1 MILSPWPMILRS
13 IPITD
18 FSPVE
23 GELITLLVPVGVVVR
38 GPSGCG
44 PADELRVNHGNPQ
57 KVVGEALPTIM
68 ARETTEGQPDASAAE

>member
-1 MILSPWPMILRS
+1 MILRS
-13 IPITD
+13 LPITD

-23 GELITLLVPVGVVVR
+23 GELITLLVLVGVVVR

-44 PADELRVNHGNPQ
+44 PVDELRWNMEIP
-57 KVVGEALPTIM
+57 KVQVVRPPPTIM